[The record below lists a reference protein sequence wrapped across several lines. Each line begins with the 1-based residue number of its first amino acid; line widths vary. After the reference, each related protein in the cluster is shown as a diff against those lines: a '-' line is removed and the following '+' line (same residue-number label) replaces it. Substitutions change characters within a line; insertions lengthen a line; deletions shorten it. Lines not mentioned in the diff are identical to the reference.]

1 MHNINHHIHLKS
13 LLSYKEFL
21 IPGLGSVV
29 LYLFFAYFLER
40 SDFLTLL
47 LLYSGLFY
55 GACKIIQY
63 TRFNFWVWA
72 LIGITVRV
80 LFLPAMPNLSQD
92 FYRFIWDGRLLV
104 LGINPYIFTPEQLA
118 SGSQI
123 AQDLISLDAI
133 PNAQMLIQGMGN
145 LNASHYSNY
154 PPINQ
159 LCFALAAVFAKKSI
173 LGSVIGLRIL
183 IIGADLGILY
193 FGKKLLERL
202 NLPVK
207 NIFWYFLNPFII
219 IELTGNL
226 HFEGVMLFFVIW
238 SLYLLDKKRWV
249 LAAIALG
256 VSVSVKLL
264 PLLFLPLFYKYL
276 APEGLFSKGFWK
288 MKKFY
293 WVTLA
298 TIALCFAPFISK
310 TFISNFSATIGLWF
324 QSFEF
329 NASVYYI
336 IRWIGFQ
343 TIGWNIIAT
352 AGLILPIVVFI
363 CIVLLSL
370 FRKYNTTQNLITGM
384 LLAVSIYFL
393 LATTVHPWYIAT
405 PVLLSV
411 FTKYKFAL
419 LWSFMICFSYAGYTA
434 TGFNE
439 NLLLVALEYSV
450 VISVA
455 IWELVIK
462 KLPKKGVV
470 I

>member
-1 MHNINHHIHLKS
+1 M
-13 LLSYKEFL
+13 
-21 IPGLGSVV
+21 
-29 LYLFFAYFLER
+29 
-40 SDFLTLL
+40 
-47 LLYSGLFY
+47 FY
-55 GACKIIQY
+55 GAWRIIEF
-63 TRFNFWVWA
+63 TKFNFWIWA
-72 LIGITVRV
+72 LLGITARV
-80 LFLPAMPNLSQD
+80 LFLPAIPNLSQD
-92 FYRFIWDGRLLV
+92 FYRFIWDGRLLI
-104 LGINPYIFTPEQLA
+104 LGINPYVFTPGQLA
-118 SGSQI
+118 NGSQI
-123 AQDLISLDAI
+123 AQDLISLDTI
-133 PNAQMLIQGMGN
+133 PNAKALIQGMGN

-159 LCFALAAVFAKKSI
+159 LCFALAALFAKNSI

-183 IIGADLGILY
+183 IIGADIGILY

-202 NLPVK
+202 KMPVK

-226 HFEGVMLFFVIW
+226 HFEAVMLFFVIW
-238 SLYLLDKKRWV
+238 SLYLLDTKRWV
-249 LAAIALG
+249 LAAITLG
-256 VSVSVKLL
+256 ISISVKLV

-276 APEGLFSKGFWK
+276 VPKGLFGKGFWK

-298 TIALCFAPFISK
+298 TIVLCFAPFVSK
-310 TFISNFSATIGLWF
+310 TFITNFSATIGLWF

-352 AGLILPIVVFI
+352 VGLILPIVVFI
-363 CIVLLSL
+363 CVVLLSL
-370 FRKYNTTQNLITGM
+370 FRKYNTTQNLIIGM

-405 PVLLSV
+405 PLLLCV
-411 FTKYKFAL
+411 FTNYRYAV
-419 LWSFMICFSYAGYTA
+419 LWSFMICFSYSAYGLD
-434 TGFNE
+434 GFEE
-439 NLLLVALEYSV
+439 NLLLVAIQYSV
-450 VISVA
+450 VICIA
-455 IWELVIK
+455 LWELLIK

-470 I
+470 S

>member
-1 MHNINHHIHLKS
+1 M
-13 LLSYKEFL
+13 
-21 IPGLGSVV
+21 
-29 LYLFFAYFLER
+29 
-40 SDFLTLL
+40 
-47 LLYSGLFY
+47 FY
-55 GACKIIQY
+55 GAWRIIEF
-63 TRFNFWVWA
+63 TKFNFWIWA
-72 LIGITVRV
+72 LLGITARV
-80 LFLPAMPNLSQD
+80 LFLPAIPNLSQD
-92 FYRFIWDGRLLV
+92 FYRFIWDGRLLI
-104 LGINPYIFTPEQLA
+104 LGINPYVFTPGQLA
-118 SGSQI
+118 NGSQI
-123 AQDLISLDAI
+123 AQDLISLDTI
-133 PNAQMLIQGMGN
+133 PNAKALIQGMGN

-159 LCFALAAVFAKKSI
+159 LCFALAALFAKNSI

-183 IIGADLGILY
+183 IIGADIGILY

-202 NLPVK
+202 KMPVK
-207 NIFWYFLNPFII
+207 NIFWYFLNPFIV

-226 HFEGVMLFFVIW
+226 HFEAVMLFFVIW
-238 SLYLLDKKRWV
+238 SLYLLDTKRWV
-249 LAAIALG
+249 LAAITLG
-256 VSVSVKLL
+256 ISISVKLV

-276 APEGLFSKGFWK
+276 VPKGLFGKGFWK

-298 TIALCFAPFISK
+298 TIVLCFAPFVSK
-310 TFISNFSATIGLWF
+310 TFITNFSATIGLWF

-352 AGLILPIVVFI
+352 VGLILPIVVFI
-363 CIVLLSL
+363 CVVLLSL
-370 FRKYNTTQNLITGM
+370 FRKYNTTQNLIIGM

-405 PVLLSV
+405 PLLLCV
-411 FTKYKFAL
+411 FTNYRYAV
-419 LWSFMICFSYAGYTA
+419 LWSFMICFSYSAYRPE
-434 TGFNE
+434 GFEE
-439 NLLLVALEYSV
+439 NLLLVAIQYSV
-450 VISVA
+450 VICVA
-455 IWELVIK
+455 LWELLIK

>member
-1 MHNINHHIHLKS
+1 M
-13 LLSYKEFL
+13 LLYFL
-21 IPGLGSVV
+21 
-29 LYLFFAYFLER
+29 FAYFLER
-40 SDFLTLL
+40 SDFLNLL

-55 GACKIIQY
+55 AAWKIIQY
-63 TRFNFWVWA
+63 TKFNFWIWA
-72 LIGITVRV
+72 VIGITARV
-80 LFLPAMPNLSQD
+80 LFLPSIPNLSQD
-92 FYRFIWDGRLLV
+92 FYRFIWDGRLLIS
-104 LGINPYIFTPEQLA
+104 GINPYVFTPEQLA
-118 SGSQI
+118 NGLLKTTELTSLE
-123 AQDLISLDAI
+123 AIS
-133 PNAQMLIQGMGN
+133 NAKILIQGMGS

-159 LCFALAAVFAKKSI
+159 LCFALAALFAKTSV
-173 LGSVIGLRIL
+173 LGSVIVLRII

-202 NLPVK
+202 NLPAK

-249 LAAIALG
+249 LAAILLG

-276 APEGLFSKGFWK
+276 APDGLFKKGFWK

-298 TIALCFAPFISK
+298 TIVFTFAPFASK

-324 QSFEF
+324 QNFEF

-343 TIGWNIIAT
+343 TVGWNIIAT
-352 AGLILPIVVFI
+352 VGLILPMVVFI
-363 CIVLLSL
+363 CIVLLAV
-370 FRKYNTTQNLITGM
+370 FRKYNTTQKLITGM

-411 FTKYKFAL
+411 FTKYKFPL
-419 LWSFMICFSYAGYTA
+419 LWSFMICFSYAAYGA
-434 TGFNE
+434 NGFNE
-439 NLLLVALEYSV
+439 NLSLVAIEYSV
-450 VISVA
+450 VIGVA
-455 IWELVIK
+455 LWEIFIK
-462 KLPKKGVV
+462 KLPEKGVV
-470 I
+470 L

>member
-1 MHNINHHIHLKS
+1 M
-13 LLSYKEFL
+13 LLYFL
-21 IPGLGSVV
+21 
-29 LYLFFAYFLER
+29 FAYFLER
-40 SDFLTLL
+40 SDFLNLL

-55 GACKIIQY
+55 AAWKIIQH
-63 TRFNFWVWA
+63 TKFNFWIWA
-72 LIGITVRV
+72 VIGITARV
-80 LFLPAMPNLSQD
+80 LFLPSIPNLSQD
-92 FYRFIWDGRLLV
+92 FYRFIWDGRLLI
-104 LGINPYIFTPEQLA
+104 LGINPYVFTPEQLA
-118 SGSQI
+118 NGLLKATELTSLE
-123 AQDLISLDAI
+123 AIS
-133 PNAQMLIQGMGN
+133 NAKVLIQGMGS

-159 LCFALAAVFAKKSI
+159 LCFALAALFAKTSV
-173 LGSVIGLRIL
+173 LGSVIVLRII

-202 NLPVK
+202 NLPTK

-249 LAAIALG
+249 LAAILLG

-276 APEGLFSKGFWK
+276 APDGLFKKGFWK

-298 TIALCFAPFISK
+298 TIVFTFAPFASK

-324 QSFEF
+324 QNFEF

-343 TIGWNIIAT
+343 TVGWNIIAT
-352 AGLILPIVVFI
+352 VGLILPMVVFI
-363 CIVLLSL
+363 CIVLLAV
-370 FRKYNTTQNLITGM
+370 FRKYNTTQKLITGM

-393 LATTVHPWYIAT
+393 LATTVHPWYITT

-411 FTKYKFAL
+411 FTKYIFPL
-419 LWSFMICFSYAGYTA
+419 LWSFMICFSYAAYGA
-434 TGFNE
+434 NGFNE
-439 NLLLVALEYSV
+439 NLSLVAIEYSV

-455 IWELVIK
+455 LWEIFIK
-462 KLPKKGVV
+462 KLPEKGVV
-470 I
+470 L

>member
-1 MHNINHHIHLKS
+1 M
-13 LLSYKEFL
+13 LLYFL
-21 IPGLGSVV
+21 
-29 LYLFFAYFLER
+29 FAYFLER
-40 SDFLTLL
+40 SDFLNLL

-55 GACKIIQY
+55 AAWKIIQY
-63 TRFNFWVWA
+63 TKFNFWIWA
-72 LIGITVRV
+72 VIGITARV
-80 LFLPAMPNLSQD
+80 LFLPSIPNLSQD
-92 FYRFIWDGRLLV
+92 FYRFIWDGRLLI
-104 LGINPYIFTPEQLA
+104 LGINPYVFTPEQLA
-118 SGSQI
+118 NGLLKTTELTSLE
-123 AQDLISLDAI
+123 AIS
-133 PNAQMLIQGMGN
+133 NAKILIQGMGS

-159 LCFALAAVFAKKSI
+159 LCFALAALFAKTSV
-173 LGSVIGLRIL
+173 LGSVIVLRII

-202 NLPVK
+202 NLPAK

-238 SLYLLDKKRWV
+238 SLYMLDKKRWV
-249 LAAIALG
+249 LAAILLG

-276 APEGLFSKGFWK
+276 APEGLFKKGFWK

-293 WVTLA
+293 WLTLA
-298 TIALCFAPFISK
+298 TIVFTFAPFASK

-343 TIGWNIIAT
+343 TVGWNIIAT
-352 AGLILPIVVFI
+352 VGLFLPMVVFI
-363 CIVLLSL
+363 CIVLLAV
-370 FRKYNTTQNLITGM
+370 FRKYNTTQKLITGM

-411 FTKYKFAL
+411 FTKYKFPL
-419 LWSFMICFSYAGYTA
+419 LWSFMICFSYAAYGA
-434 TGFNE
+434 NGFNE
-439 NLLLVALEYSV
+439 NLLLVAIEYSV

-455 IWELVIK
+455 LWEIFIK
-462 KLPKKGVV
+462 KLPEKGV
-470 I
+470 IL

>member
-1 MHNINHHIHLKS
+1 M
-13 LLSYKEFL
+13 LLYFL
-21 IPGLGSVV
+21 
-29 LYLFFAYFLER
+29 FAYFLER
-40 SDFLTLL
+40 SDFLNLL

-55 GACKIIQY
+55 AAWKIIQH
-63 TRFNFWVWA
+63 TKFNFWIWA
-72 LIGITVRV
+72 VIGITARV
-80 LFLPAMPNLSQD
+80 LFLPSIPNLSQD
-92 FYRFIWDGRLLV
+92 FYRFIWDGRLLI
-104 LGINPYIFTPEQLA
+104 LGINPYVFTPEQLA
-118 SGSQI
+118 NGLLKTTELTSLE
-123 AQDLISLDAI
+123 AIS
-133 PNAQMLIQGMGN
+133 NAKILIQGMGS

-159 LCFALAAVFAKKSI
+159 LCFALAALFAKTSV
-173 LGSVIGLRIL
+173 LGSVIVLRII

-202 NLPVK
+202 NLPAK

-249 LAAIALG
+249 LAAILLG

-276 APEGLFSKGFWK
+276 APDGLFKKGFWK

-298 TIALCFAPFISK
+298 TIVFTFAPFASK

-324 QSFEF
+324 QNFEF

-343 TIGWNIIAT
+343 TVGWNIIAKV
-352 AGLILPIVVFI
+352 GLFLPMVVFI
-363 CIVLLSL
+363 CIVLLAV
-370 FRKYNTTQNLITGM
+370 FRKYNTTQKLITGM

-405 PVLLSV
+405 PLLLSV
-411 FTKYKFAL
+411 FTKYKFPL
-419 LWSFMICFSYAGYTA
+419 LWSFMICFSYAAYGA
-434 TGFNE
+434 NGFNE
-439 NLLLVALEYSV
+439 NLSLVAIEYSV
-450 VISVA
+450 VIGVA
-455 IWELVIK
+455 LWEIFIK
-462 KLPKKGVV
+462 KLPEKGVV
-470 I
+470 L

>member
-1 MHNINHHIHLKS
+1 
-13 LLSYKEFL
+13 LLPYKPFL
-21 IPGLGSVV
+21 IPGIGSML
-29 LYLFFAYFLER
+29 LYFLFAYFLER
-40 SDFLTLL
+40 SDFLNLL

-55 GACKIIQY
+55 AAWKIIQH
-63 TRFNFWVWA
+63 TKFNFWIWA
-72 LIGITVRV
+72 VIGITARV
-80 LFLPAMPNLSQD
+80 LFLPSIPNLSQD
-92 FYRFIWDGRLLV
+92 FYRFIWDGRLLI
-104 LGINPYIFTPEQLA
+104 LGINPYVFTPEQLA
-118 SGSQI
+118 NGLLKTTELTSLE
-123 AQDLISLDAI
+123 AIS
-133 PNAQMLIQGMGN
+133 NAKILIQGMGS

-159 LCFALAAVFAKKSI
+159 LCFALAALFAKTSV
-173 LGSVIGLRIL
+173 LGSVIVLRII

-202 NLPVK
+202 NLPTK

-249 LAAIALG
+249 LAAILLG

-276 APEGLFSKGFWK
+276 APDGLFKKGFWK

-298 TIALCFAPFISK
+298 TIVFTFAPFASK

-324 QSFEF
+324 QNFEF

-343 TIGWNIIAT
+343 TVGWNIIAT
-352 AGLILPIVVFI
+352 VGLILPMVVFI
-363 CIVLLSL
+363 CIVLLAV
-370 FRKYNTTQNLITGM
+370 FRKYNTTQKLITGM

-393 LATTVHPWYIAT
+393 LATTVHPWYITT

-411 FTKYKFAL
+411 FTKYIFPL
-419 LWSFMICFSYAGYTA
+419 LWSFMICFSYAAYGA
-434 TGFNE
+434 NGFNE
-439 NLLLVALEYSV
+439 NLSLVAIEYSV

-455 IWELVIK
+455 LWEIFIK
-462 KLPKKGVV
+462 KLPEKGVV
-470 I
+470 L

>member
-1 MHNINHHIHLKS
+1 M
-13 LLSYKEFL
+13 LLYFL
-21 IPGLGSVV
+21 
-29 LYLFFAYFLER
+29 FAYFLER
-40 SDFLTLL
+40 SDFLNLL

-55 GACKIIQY
+55 AAWKIIQH
-63 TRFNFWVWA
+63 TKFNFWIWA
-72 LIGITVRV
+72 VIGITARV
-80 LFLPAMPNLSQD
+80 LFLPSIPNLSQD
-92 FYRFIWDGRLLV
+92 FYRFIWDGRLLI
-104 LGINPYIFTPEQLA
+104 LGINPYMFSPEQLA
-118 SGSQI
+118 NGLLKATELTSLE
-123 AQDLISLDAI
+123 AIS
-133 PNAQMLIQGMGN
+133 NAKILIQGMGS

-159 LCFALAAVFAKKSI
+159 LCFALAALFAKTSI
-173 LGSVIGLRIL
+173 LGSVIVLRII

-202 NLPVK
+202 NLPAK

-238 SLYLLDKKRWV
+238 SLYMLDKKRWV
-249 LAAIALG
+249 LAAILLG

-276 APEGLFSKGFWK
+276 APEGLFKKGFWK

-293 WVTLA
+293 WVTLT
-298 TIALCFAPFISK
+298 TIVITFAPFASK

-329 NASVYYI
+329 NASIYYI

-343 TIGWNIIAT
+343 AVGWNIIAT
-352 AGLILPIVVFI
+352 VGLILPMVVFI
-363 CIVLLSL
+363 CIVLLTV
-370 FRKYNTTQNLITGM
+370 FRKYNTTQKLITGM

-411 FTKYKFAL
+411 FTKYKFPL
-419 LWSFMICFSYAGYTA
+419 LWSFMICFSYAAYGA
-434 TGFNE
+434 NGFNE
-439 NLLLVALEYSV
+439 NLLLVAIEYSV
-450 VISVA
+450 VIGVA
-455 IWELVIK
+455 LWEIFIK

-470 I
+470 L

>member
-1 MHNINHHIHLKS
+1 M
-13 LLSYKEFL
+13 LLYFL
-21 IPGLGSVV
+21 
-29 LYLFFAYFLER
+29 FAYFLER
-40 SDFLTLL
+40 SDFLNLL

-55 GACKIIQY
+55 AAWKIIQY
-63 TRFNFWVWA
+63 TKFNFWIWA
-72 LIGITVRV
+72 VIGITARV
-80 LFLPAMPNLSQD
+80 LFLPSIPNLSQD
-92 FYRFIWDGRLLV
+92 FYRFIWDGRLLI
-104 LGINPYIFTPEQLA
+104 LGINPYVFTPEQLA
-118 SGSQI
+118 NGLLKTTELTSLE
-123 AQDLISLDAI
+123 AIS
-133 PNAQMLIQGMGN
+133 NAKILIQGMGS

-159 LCFALAAVFAKKSI
+159 LCFALAALFAKTSV
-173 LGSVIGLRIL
+173 LGSVIVLRII

-202 NLPVK
+202 NLPTK

-249 LAAIALG
+249 LAAILLG

-276 APEGLFSKGFWK
+276 APDGLFKKGFWK

-298 TIALCFAPFISK
+298 TIVFTFAPFASK

-324 QSFEF
+324 QNFEF

-343 TIGWNIIAT
+343 TVGWNIIAKV
-352 AGLILPIVVFI
+352 GLFLPMVVFI
-363 CIVLLSL
+363 CIVLLAV
-370 FRKYNTTQNLITGM
+370 FRKYNTTQKLITGM

-405 PVLLSV
+405 PLLLSV
-411 FTKYKFAL
+411 FTKYKFPL
-419 LWSFMICFSYAGYTA
+419 LWSFMICFSYAAYGA
-434 TGFNE
+434 NGFNE
-439 NLLLVALEYSV
+439 NLSLVAIEYSV
-450 VISVA
+450 VIGVA
-455 IWELVIK
+455 LWEIFIK
-462 KLPKKGVV
+462 KLPEKGVV
-470 I
+470 L

>member
-1 MHNINHHIHLKS
+1 M
-13 LLSYKEFL
+13 LLYFL
-21 IPGLGSVV
+21 
-29 LYLFFAYFLER
+29 FAYFLER
-40 SDFLTLL
+40 SDFLNLL

-55 GACKIIQY
+55 AAWKIIQY
-63 TRFNFWVWA
+63 TKFNFWIWA
-72 LIGITVRV
+72 VIGITARV
-80 LFLPAMPNLSQD
+80 LFLPSIPNLSQD
-92 FYRFIWDGRLLV
+92 FYRFIWDGRLLIS
-104 LGINPYIFTPEQLA
+104 GINPYVFTPEQLA
-118 SGSQI
+118 NGLLKTTELTSLE
-123 AQDLISLDAI
+123 AIS
-133 PNAQMLIQGMGN
+133 NAKILIQGMGS

-159 LCFALAAVFAKKSI
+159 LCFALAALFAKTSV
-173 LGSVIGLRIL
+173 LGSVIVLRII

-202 NLPVK
+202 NLPAK

-249 LAAIALG
+249 LAAILLG

-276 APEGLFSKGFWK
+276 APDGLFKKGFWK

-298 TIALCFAPFISK
+298 TIVFTFAPFASK

-324 QSFEF
+324 QNFEF

-343 TIGWNIIAT
+343 TVGWNIIAT
-352 AGLILPIVVFI
+352 VGLILPMVVFI
-363 CIVLLSL
+363 CIVLLAV
-370 FRKYNTTQNLITGM
+370 FRKYNTTQKLITGM

-405 PVLLSV
+405 PLLLSV
-411 FTKYKFAL
+411 FTKYKFPL
-419 LWSFMICFSYAGYTA
+419 LWSFMICFSYAAYGA
-434 TGFNE
+434 NGFNE
-439 NLLLVALEYSV
+439 NLSLVAIEYSV
-450 VISVA
+450 VIGVA
-455 IWELVIK
+455 LWEIFIK
-462 KLPKKGVV
+462 KLPEKGVV
-470 I
+470 L

>member
-1 MHNINHHIHLKS
+1 M
-13 LLSYKEFL
+13 LLYFL
-21 IPGLGSVV
+21 
-29 LYLFFAYFLER
+29 FAYFLER
-40 SDFLTLL
+40 SDFLNLL

-55 GACKIIQY
+55 AAWRIIQR
-63 TRFNFWVWA
+63 TKFNFWPWA
-72 LIGITVRV
+72 VIGITARV
-80 LFLPAMPNLSQD
+80 LFLPAIPNLSQD

-104 LGINPYIFTPEQLA
+104 LGINPYIFSPQQLSNGVLNTTGLTSLEA
-118 SGSQI
+118 
-123 AQDLISLDAI
+123 IS
-133 PNAQMLIQGMGN
+133 NAKVLIQGMGS

-159 LCFALAAVFAKKSI
+159 LCFTLAALFAKKSI
-173 LGSVIGLRIL
+173 LGSVVVLRII

-193 FGKKLLERL
+193 FAKKLLERL
-202 NLPVK
+202 KLPVK

-226 HFEGVMLFFVIW
+226 HFEAVMLFFVIW
-238 SLYLLDKKRWV
+238 ALYLLDKKRWV
-249 LAAIALG
+249 LAAILLG
-256 VSVSVKLL
+256 ISVSVKLL

-276 APEGLFSKGFWK
+276 APEGLFKKGFWK

-293 WVTLA
+293 WVILA
-298 TIALCFAPFISK
+298 ITALCFAPFVSK
-310 TFISNFSATIGLWF
+310 TFISNFSATISLWF

-352 AGLILPIVVFI
+352 VGLILPMVVFI
-363 CIVLLSL
+363 CIMLLAV
-370 FRKYNTTQNLITGM
+370 FKKYNTTQKLITGM
-384 LLAVSIYFL
+384 LLAISIYFL

-411 FTKYKFAL
+411 FTKYKFPL
-419 LWSFMICFSYAGYTA
+419 LWSFMICFSYAAYGA
-434 TGFNE
+434 NGFNE

-450 VISVA
+450 VIGVA
-455 IWELVIK
+455 LWEIFIK
-462 KLPKKGVV
+462 KLPKKGV
-470 I
+470 II

>member
-1 MHNINHHIHLKS
+1 M
-13 LLSYKEFL
+13 LLYFL
-21 IPGLGSVV
+21 
-29 LYLFFAYFLER
+29 FAYFLER
-40 SDFLTLL
+40 SDFLKLL

-55 GACKIIQY
+55 AAWKIIQH
-63 TRFNFWVWA
+63 TKFNFWIWA
-72 LIGITVRV
+72 FIGITARV
-80 LFLPAMPNLSQD
+80 LFLPAFPNLSQD

-104 LGINPYIFTPEQLA
+104 LGINPYVFTPEQLTNGLLNA
-118 SGSQI
+118 KGLSSLE
-123 AQDLISLDAI
+123 AISNVKI
-133 PNAQMLIQGMGN
+133 LIQGMGS

-159 LCFALAAVFAKKSI
+159 LCFALAALFAKKSI
-173 LGSVIGLRIL
+173 LGSVIVLRII

-202 NLPVK
+202 NLPTK

-238 SLYLLDKKRWV
+238 SLYMLDKKRWV
-249 LAAIALG
+249 LAAILLG
-256 VSVSVKLL
+256 ISVSVKLL

-276 APEGLFSKGFWK
+276 APEGLFKKGFWK
-288 MKKFY
+288 MKTFY

-298 TIALCFAPFISK
+298 TIAIAFAPFASK
-310 TFISNFSATIGLWF
+310 TFIPNFSATIGLWF
-324 QSFEF
+324 QNFEF

-336 IRWIGFQ
+336 IRWLGFQ
-343 TIGWNIIAT
+343 TVGWNIIAT
-352 AGLILPIVVFI
+352 VGLILPMVVFI
-363 CIVLLSL
+363 CIVLLAI
-370 FRKYNTTQNLITGM
+370 FRKYNTTQKLITGM

-411 FTKYKFAL
+411 FTKYKFPL
-419 LWSFMICFSYAGYTA
+419 LWSFMICFSYAAYGA
-434 TGFNE
+434 NGFNE

-455 IWELVIK
+455 LWEIFIK
-462 KLPKKGVV
+462 KLPEKGVV
-470 I
+470 L

>member
-1 MHNINHHIHLKS
+1 M
-13 LLSYKEFL
+13 
-21 IPGLGSVV
+21 
-29 LYLFFAYFLER
+29 
-40 SDFLTLL
+40 
-47 LLYSGLFY
+47 FY
-55 GACKIIQY
+55 GAWRVIEFTK
-63 TRFNFWVWA
+63 FNFWICA
-72 LIGITVRV
+72 LLGITVRV
-80 LFLPAMPNLSQD
+80 LFLPAIPNLSQD
-92 FYRFIWDGRLLV
+92 FYRFIWDGRLLI
-104 LGINPYIFTPEQLA
+104 LGINPYVFTPGQLA
-118 SGSQI
+118 NGSQI
-123 AQDLISLDAI
+123 AQDLISLDTI
-133 PNAQMLIQGMGN
+133 PNAKALIQGMGN

-159 LCFALAAVFAKKSI
+159 LCFALVALFAKNSI

-183 IIGADLGILY
+183 IIGADIGILY

-202 NLPVK
+202 KMPVK

-226 HFEGVMLFFVIW
+226 HFEAVMLFFVIW
-238 SLYLLDKKRWV
+238 SLYLLDTKRWV
-249 LAAIALG
+249 LAAITLG
-256 VSVSVKLL
+256 ISISVKLV

-276 APEGLFSKGFWK
+276 VPKGLFGKGFWK

-293 WVTLA
+293 WITLA
-298 TIALCFAPFISK
+298 TIVLCFAPFVSK
-310 TFISNFSATIGLWF
+310 TFITNFSATIGLWF

-352 AGLILPIVVFI
+352 VGLILPIVVFI
-363 CIVLLSL
+363 CVVLLSL
-370 FRKYNTTQNLITGM
+370 FRKYNTTQNLIIGM

-405 PVLLSV
+405 PLLLCV
-411 FTKYKFAL
+411 FTNYRYAV
-419 LWSFMICFSYAGYTA
+419 LWSFMICFSYSAYRPE
-434 TGFNE
+434 GFEE
-439 NLLLVALEYSV
+439 NLLLVAIQYSV
-450 VISVA
+450 VICVA
-455 IWELVIK
+455 LWELLIK

>member
-1 MHNINHHIHLKS
+1 M
-13 LLSYKEFL
+13 LLYFL
-21 IPGLGSVV
+21 
-29 LYLFFAYFLER
+29 FAYFLER
-40 SDFLTLL
+40 SDFLNLL

-55 GACKIIQY
+55 AAWKIIQY
-63 TRFNFWVWA
+63 TKFNFWIWA
-72 LIGITVRV
+72 VIGITARV
-80 LFLPAMPNLSQD
+80 LFLPSIPNLSQD

-118 SGSQI
+118 NGLLKATELTSLE
-123 AQDLISLDAI
+123 AIS
-133 PNAQMLIQGMGN
+133 NAKVLIQGMGS

-159 LCFALAAVFAKKSI
+159 LCFALAALFAKTSI
-173 LGSVIGLRIL
+173 LGSVVVLRII

-202 NLPVK
+202 NLPAK

-249 LAAIALG
+249 LAAILLG

-276 APEGLFSKGFWK
+276 APEGLFKKGFWK

-298 TIALCFAPFISK
+298 TIVFTFAPFASK

-324 QSFEF
+324 QNFEF

-343 TIGWNIIAT
+343 TVGWNIIAT
-352 AGLILPIVVFI
+352 VGLILPMVVFI
-363 CIVLLSL
+363 CIVLLAV
-370 FRKYNTTQNLITGM
+370 FRKYNTTQKLITGM

-405 PVLLSV
+405 PLLLSV
-411 FTKYKFAL
+411 FTKYKFPL
-419 LWSFMICFSYAGYTA
+419 LWSFMICFSYAAYGA
-434 TGFNE
+434 NGFNE
-439 NLLLVALEYSV
+439 NLSLVAIEYSV
-450 VISVA
+450 VIGVA
-455 IWELVIK
+455 LWEIFIK
-462 KLPKKGVV
+462 KLPEKGVV
-470 I
+470 L

>member
-1 MHNINHHIHLKS
+1 M
-13 LLSYKEFL
+13 LLYFL
-21 IPGLGSVV
+21 
-29 LYLFFAYFLER
+29 FAYFLER
-40 SDFLTLL
+40 SDFLNLL

-55 GACKIIQY
+55 AAWKIIQY
-63 TRFNFWVWA
+63 TKFNFWIWA
-72 LIGITVRV
+72 VIGITARV
-80 LFLPAMPNLSQD
+80 LFLPSIPNLSQD
-92 FYRFIWDGRLLV
+92 FYRFIWDGRLLI
-104 LGINPYIFTPEQLA
+104 LGINPYVFTPEQLA
-118 SGSQI
+118 NG
-123 AQDLISLDAI
+123 LLKTTELTSLEAI
-133 PNAQMLIQGMGN
+133 TNAKILIQGMGS

-159 LCFALAAVFAKKSI
+159 LCFALAALFAKTSV
-173 LGSVIGLRIL
+173 LGSVIVLRII

-202 NLPVK
+202 NLPTK

-249 LAAIALG
+249 LAAILLG

-276 APEGLFSKGFWK
+276 APDGLFKKGFWK

-298 TIALCFAPFISK
+298 TIVFTFAPFASK

-324 QSFEF
+324 QNFEF

-343 TIGWNIIAT
+343 TVGWNIIAT
-352 AGLILPIVVFI
+352 VGLILPMVVFI
-363 CIVLLSL
+363 CIVLLAV
-370 FRKYNTTQNLITGM
+370 FRKYNTTQKLITGM

-405 PVLLSV
+405 PLLLSV
-411 FTKYKFAL
+411 FTKYKFPL
-419 LWSFMICFSYAGYTA
+419 LWSFMICFSYAAYGA
-434 TGFNE
+434 NGFNE
-439 NLLLVALEYSV
+439 NLSLVAIEYSV
-450 VISVA
+450 VIGVA
-455 IWELVIK
+455 LWEIFIK
-462 KLPKKGVV
+462 KLPEKGVV
-470 I
+470 L

>member
-1 MHNINHHIHLKS
+1 M
-13 LLSYKEFL
+13 LLYFL
-21 IPGLGSVV
+21 
-29 LYLFFAYFLER
+29 FAYFLER
-40 SDFLTLL
+40 SDFLNLL

-55 GACKIIQY
+55 AAWKIIQY
-63 TRFNFWVWA
+63 TKFNFWIWA
-72 LIGITVRV
+72 VIGITARV
-80 LFLPAMPNLSQD
+80 LFLPSIPNLSQD
-92 FYRFIWDGRLLV
+92 FYRFIWDGRLLI
-104 LGINPYIFTPEQLA
+104 LGINPYMFSPEQLA
-118 SGSQI
+118 NGLLKATELTSLE
-123 AQDLISLDAI
+123 AIS
-133 PNAQMLIQGMGN
+133 NAKVLIQGMGS

-159 LCFALAAVFAKKSI
+159 LCFALAALFAKTSV
-173 LGSVIGLRIL
+173 LGSVIVLRII

-202 NLPVK
+202 NLPAK

-249 LAAIALG
+249 LAAILLG

-276 APEGLFSKGFWK
+276 APDGLFKKGFWK

-298 TIALCFAPFISK
+298 TIVFTFAPFASK

-324 QSFEF
+324 QNFEF

-343 TIGWNIIAT
+343 TVGWNIIAT
-352 AGLILPIVVFI
+352 VGLILPMVVFI
-363 CIVLLSL
+363 CIVLLAV
-370 FRKYNTTQNLITGM
+370 FRKYNTTQKLITGM

-405 PVLLSV
+405 PLLLSV
-411 FTKYKFAL
+411 FTKYKFPL
-419 LWSFMICFSYAGYTA
+419 LWSFMICFSYAAYGA
-434 TGFNE
+434 NGFNE
-439 NLLLVALEYSV
+439 NLSLVAIEYSV
-450 VISVA
+450 VIGVA
-455 IWELVIK
+455 LWEIFIK
-462 KLPKKGVV
+462 KLPEKGVV
-470 I
+470 L

>member
-1 MHNINHHIHLKS
+1 M
-13 LLSYKEFL
+13 LLYFL
-21 IPGLGSVV
+21 
-29 LYLFFAYFLER
+29 FAYFLER
-40 SDFLTLL
+40 SDFLNLL

-55 GACKIIQY
+55 AAWKIIQY
-63 TRFNFWVWA
+63 TKFNFWIWA
-72 LIGITVRV
+72 VIGITARV
-80 LFLPAMPNLSQD
+80 LFLPSIPNLSQD
-92 FYRFIWDGRLLV
+92 FYRFIWDGRLLI
-104 LGINPYIFTPEQLA
+104 LGINPYVFTPEQLA
-118 SGSQI
+118 NGLLKTTELTSLE
-123 AQDLISLDAI
+123 AIS
-133 PNAQMLIQGMGN
+133 NAKILIQGMGS

-159 LCFALAAVFAKKSI
+159 LCFALAALFAKTSV
-173 LGSVIGLRIL
+173 LGSVVVLRII

-202 NLPVK
+202 NLPAK

-249 LAAIALG
+249 LAAILLG

-276 APEGLFSKGFWK
+276 APDGLFKKGFWK

-298 TIALCFAPFISK
+298 TIVFTFAPFASK

-324 QSFEF
+324 QNFEF

-343 TIGWNIIAT
+343 TVGWNIIAT
-352 AGLILPIVVFI
+352 VGLILPMVVFI
-363 CIVLLSL
+363 CIVLLAV
-370 FRKYNTTQNLITGM
+370 FRKYNTTQKLITGM

-405 PVLLSV
+405 PLLLSV
-411 FTKYKFAL
+411 FTKYKFPL
-419 LWSFMICFSYAGYTA
+419 LWSFMICFSYAAYGA
-434 TGFNE
+434 NGFNE
-439 NLLLVALEYSV
+439 NLSLVAIEYSV
-450 VISVA
+450 VIGVA
-455 IWELVIK
+455 LWEIFIK
-462 KLPKKGVV
+462 KLPEKGVV
-470 I
+470 L

>member
-1 MHNINHHIHLKS
+1 M
-13 LLSYKEFL
+13 LLYFL
-21 IPGLGSVV
+21 
-29 LYLFFAYFLER
+29 FAYFLER
-40 SDFLTLL
+40 SDFLNLL

-55 GACKIIQY
+55 AAWKIIQY
-63 TRFNFWVWA
+63 TKFNFWIWA
-72 LIGITVRV
+72 VIGITARV
-80 LFLPAMPNLSQD
+80 LFLPSIPNLSQD
-92 FYRFIWDGRLLV
+92 FYRFIWDGRLLIS
-104 LGINPYIFTPEQLA
+104 GINPYVFTPEQLA
-118 SGSQI
+118 NGLLKTTELTSLE
-123 AQDLISLDAI
+123 AIS
-133 PNAQMLIQGMGN
+133 NAKILIQGMGS

-159 LCFALAAVFAKKSI
+159 LCFALAALFAKTSV
-173 LGSVIGLRIL
+173 LGSVIVLRII

-202 NLPVK
+202 NLPEK

-249 LAAIALG
+249 LAAILLG

-276 APEGLFSKGFWK
+276 APDGLFKKGFWK

-298 TIALCFAPFISK
+298 TIVFTFAPFASK

-324 QSFEF
+324 QNFEF

-343 TIGWNIIAT
+343 TVGWNIIAT
-352 AGLILPIVVFI
+352 VGLILPMVVFI
-363 CIVLLSL
+363 CIVLLAV
-370 FRKYNTTQNLITGM
+370 FRKYNTTQKLITGM

-405 PVLLSV
+405 PLLLSV
-411 FTKYKFAL
+411 FTKYKFPL
-419 LWSFMICFSYAGYTA
+419 LWSFMICFSYAAYGA
-434 TGFNE
+434 NGFNE
-439 NLLLVALEYSV
+439 NLSLVAIEYSV
-450 VISVA
+450 VIGVA
-455 IWELVIK
+455 LWEIFIK
-462 KLPKKGVV
+462 KLPEKGVV
-470 I
+470 L

>member
-1 MHNINHHIHLKS
+1 M
-13 LLSYKEFL
+13 LLYF
-21 IPGLGSVV
+21 I
-29 LYLFFAYFLER
+29 FAYFLER
-40 SDFLTLL
+40 SDFLNLL

-55 GACKIIQY
+55 AAWKIIEY
-63 TRFNFWVWA
+63 TKFNFWIWA
-72 LIGITVRV
+72 VIGITARV
-80 LFLPAMPNLSQD
+80 LFLPSLPNLSQD

-104 LGINPYIFTPEQLA
+104 LGINPYIFAPEQLVNGLLNA
-118 SGSQI
+118 NELTSLE
-123 AQDLISLDAI
+123 AIS
-133 PNAQMLIQGMGN
+133 NAKVLIQGMGS

-159 LCFALAAVFAKKSI
+159 LCFALAALFAKTSI
-173 LGSVIGLRIL
+173 LGSVIVLRII

-202 NLPVK
+202 NLPAK

-226 HFEGVMLFFVIW
+226 HFEAVMLFFVIW

-249 LAAIALG
+249 LAAILLG

-276 APEGLFSKGFWK
+276 APEGLFKKGFWK

-293 WVTLA
+293 WVTLT
-298 TIALCFAPFISK
+298 TIVITFALFASK

-343 TIGWNIIAT
+343 TVGWNIIAKV
-352 AGLILPIVVFI
+352 GLILPMVVFI
-363 CIVLLSL
+363 CIVLLAV
-370 FRKYNTTQNLITGM
+370 FRKYNTTQKLITGM

-405 PVLLSV
+405 LVLLSV
-411 FTKYKFAL
+411 FTKYKFPL
-419 LWSFMICFSYAGYTA
+419 LWSFMICFSYAAYGA
-434 TGFNE
+434 NGFNE
-439 NLLLVALEYSV
+439 NVLLIAIEYSV

-455 IWELVIK
+455 LWEIFIK
-462 KLPKKGVV
+462 KLPEKGVV
-470 I
+470 L

>member
-1 MHNINHHIHLKS
+1 M
-13 LLSYKEFL
+13 LLYFL
-21 IPGLGSVV
+21 
-29 LYLFFAYFLER
+29 FAYFLER
-40 SDFLTLL
+40 SDFLNLL

-55 GACKIIQY
+55 AAWKIIQY
-63 TRFNFWVWA
+63 TKFNFWIWA
-72 LIGITVRV
+72 VIGITARV
-80 LFLPAMPNLSQD
+80 LFLPSIPNLSQD
-92 FYRFIWDGRLLV
+92 FYRFIWDGRLLIS
-104 LGINPYIFTPEQLA
+104 GINPYVFTPEQLA
-118 SGSQI
+118 NGLLKTTELTSLE
-123 AQDLISLDAI
+123 AIS
-133 PNAQMLIQGMGN
+133 NARILIQGMGS

-159 LCFALAAVFAKKSI
+159 LCFALAALFAKTSV
-173 LGSVIGLRIL
+173 LGSVIVLRII

-202 NLPVK
+202 NLPAK

-249 LAAIALG
+249 LAAILLG

-276 APEGLFSKGFWK
+276 APDGLFKKGFWK

-298 TIALCFAPFISK
+298 IIVFTFAPFASK

-324 QSFEF
+324 QNFEF

-343 TIGWNIIAT
+343 TVGWNIIAT
-352 AGLILPIVVFI
+352 VGLILPMVVFI
-363 CIVLLSL
+363 CIVLLAV
-370 FRKYNTTQNLITGM
+370 FRKYNTTQKLITGM

-405 PVLLSV
+405 PLLLSV
-411 FTKYKFAL
+411 FTKYKFPL
-419 LWSFMICFSYAGYTA
+419 LWSFMICFSYAAYGA
-434 TGFNE
+434 NGFNE
-439 NLLLVALEYSV
+439 NLSLVAIEYSV
-450 VISVA
+450 VIGVA
-455 IWELVIK
+455 LWEIFIK
-462 KLPKKGVV
+462 KLPEKGVV
-470 I
+470 L

>member
-1 MHNINHHIHLKS
+1 M
-13 LLSYKEFL
+13 LLYFL
-21 IPGLGSVV
+21 
-29 LYLFFAYFLER
+29 FAYFLER
-40 SDFLTLL
+40 SDFLNLL

-55 GACKIIQY
+55 AAWKIIQY
-63 TRFNFWVWA
+63 TKFNFWIWA
-72 LIGITVRV
+72 VIGITARV
-80 LFLPAMPNLSQD
+80 LFLPSIPNLSQD

-104 LGINPYIFTPEQLA
+104 LEINPYIFTPEQLA
-118 SGSQI
+118 NGLLKATELTSLE
-123 AQDLISLDAI
+123 AIS
-133 PNAQMLIQGMGN
+133 NAKVLIQGMGS

-159 LCFALAAVFAKKSI
+159 LCFALAALVAKTSI
-173 LGSVIGLRIL
+173 LGSVVVLRII

-202 NLPVK
+202 NLPAK

-238 SLYLLDKKRWV
+238 SLYMLDKKRWV
-249 LAAIALG
+249 LAAILLG

-276 APEGLFSKGFWK
+276 APEGLFKKGFWK

-293 WVTLA
+293 WLTLA
-298 TIALCFAPFISK
+298 TIVFTFAPFASK

-343 TIGWNIIAT
+343 TVGWNIIAT
-352 AGLILPIVVFI
+352 VGLILPMVVFI
-363 CIVLLSL
+363 CIVLLAV
-370 FRKYNTTQNLITGM
+370 FRKYNTTQKLITGM

-411 FTKYKFAL
+411 FTKYKFPL
-419 LWSFMICFSYAGYTA
+419 LWSFMICFSYAAYGA
-434 TGFNE
+434 NGFNE
-439 NLLLVALEYSV
+439 NLLLVAIEYSV

-455 IWELVIK
+455 LWEIFIK
-462 KLPKKGVV
+462 KLPEKGVV
-470 I
+470 L

>member
-1 MHNINHHIHLKS
+1 M
-13 LLSYKEFL
+13 F
-21 IPGLGSVV
+21 G
-29 LYLFFAYFLER
+29 YFLER
-40 SDFLTLL
+40 SDFLNLL
-47 LLYSGLFY
+47 LLYTGLFY
-55 GACKIIQY
+55 GAWRIIEF
-63 TRFNFWVWA
+63 TKFNFWIWA
-72 LIGITVRV
+72 LLGITVRV
-80 LFLPAMPNLSQD
+80 LFLPAIPNLSQD
-92 FYRFIWDGRLLV
+92 FYRFIWDGRLLI
-104 LGINPYIFTPEQLA
+104 LGINPYVFTPGQLA
-118 SGSQI
+118 NGSQI
-123 AQDLISLDAI
+123 AQDLISLDTI
-133 PNAQMLIQGMGN
+133 PNAKALIQGMGN

-159 LCFALAAVFAKKSI
+159 LCFALAALFAKNSI

-183 IIGADLGILY
+183 IIGADIGILY

-202 NLPVK
+202 KMPVK

-226 HFEGVMLFFVIW
+226 HFEAVMLFFVIW
-238 SLYLLDKKRWV
+238 SLYLLDTKRWV
-249 LAAIALG
+249 LAAITLG
-256 VSVSVKLL
+256 ISISVKLV

-276 APEGLFSKGFWK
+276 VPKGLFSKGFWK

-298 TIALCFAPFISK
+298 TVVLCFAPFVSK
-310 TFISNFSATIGLWF
+310 TFITNFSATIGLWF

-352 AGLILPIVVFI
+352 VGLILPIVVFI
-363 CIVLLSL
+363 CVVLLSL
-370 FRKYNTTQNLITGM
+370 FRKYNTTQNLIIGM
-384 LLAVSIYFL
+384 LLAISIYFL

-405 PVLLSV
+405 PLLLCV
-411 FTKYKFAL
+411 FTNYRYAV
-419 LWSFMICFSYAGYTA
+419 LWSFMICFSYSAYRPE
-434 TGFNE
+434 GFEE
-439 NLLLVALEYSV
+439 NLLLVAIQYSV
-450 VISVA
+450 VICVA
-455 IWELVIK
+455 LWELLIK

>member
-1 MHNINHHIHLKS
+1 M
-13 LLSYKEFL
+13 Y
-21 IPGLGSVV
+21 
-29 LYLFFAYFLER
+29 
-40 SDFLTLL
+40 T
-47 LLYSGLFY
+47 GLFY
-55 GACKIIQY
+55 GAWRIIEF
-63 TRFNFWVWA
+63 TKFNFWIWA
-72 LIGITVRV
+72 LLGITARV
-80 LFLPAMPNLSQD
+80 LFLPAIPNLSQD
-92 FYRFIWDGRLLV
+92 FYRFLWDGRLLV
-104 LGINPYIFTPEQLA
+104 LGINPYVFTPEQLSNGLLKA
-118 SGSQI
+118 TELTSLE
-123 AQDLISLDAI
+123 AIS
-133 PNAQMLIQGMGN
+133 NAQMLIQGMGS

-159 LCFALAAVFAKKSI
+159 LCFALVALFAKNSI

-183 IIGADLGILY
+183 IIGADIGILY

-202 NLPVK
+202 KMPVK

-226 HFEGVMLFFVIW
+226 HFEAVMLFFVIW

-249 LAAIALG
+249 LAAITLG
-256 VSVSVKLL
+256 ISITVKLL

-276 APEGLFSKGFWK
+276 APEGFFSKGFWK

-298 TIALCFAPFISK
+298 TTALCFAPFISK

-352 AGLILPIVVFI
+352 VGLILPIVVFI
-363 CIVLLSL
+363 CVVLLSL
-370 FRKYNTTQNLITGM
+370 LRKYNTTQNLITGM

-419 LWSFMICFSYAGYTA
+419 LWSFMICLSYAAYTA

-450 VISVA
+450 VICVA

-470 I
+470 L